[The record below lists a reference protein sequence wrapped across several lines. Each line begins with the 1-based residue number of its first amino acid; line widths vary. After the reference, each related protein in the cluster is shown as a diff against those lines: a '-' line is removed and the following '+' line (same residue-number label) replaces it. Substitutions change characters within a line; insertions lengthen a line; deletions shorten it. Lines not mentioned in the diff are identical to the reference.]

1 MSYPNYTKTV
11 ICYIE
16 AHITDKKLNHDE
28 LAQQI
33 GFSWD
38 YIRELFH
45 HDTGCSIARYM
56 QSRKIKRSALDLIH
70 TDKTI
75 LDTAICYGFINP
87 ETYTRAFR
95 RVIGMTPSEFRRLR
109 PLVGKEELLA
119 GVYGVGLLTEKE
131 RRSDIIDRKTYQNN
145 DSTILY
151 GVPKA
156 GWGEYG
162 GFTPYLICLKSS
174 AAYLGEDLDYPFI
187 MVSSGAAFRFT
198 WNSEEWDLSNYDIF
212 HTFTESNEVYRLAAE
227 ALGREF
233 FILERNKDT
242 TKEEFIAFI
251 KSHIDEGYPCIA
263 LGIIGPPEACLITG
277 YRKNGEELLGW
288 NFFQNDPEFGGNLK
302 IDECGYFISDSWWEN
317 TDTQAVMC
325 VGALNGN
332 RFSEDTI
339 IQNGIRAL
347 TGRLDSG
354 YYKGISA
361 YDGWINALSDK
372 KNFPAGD
379 NYSVLFEKML
389 CHNDAIN
396 CLEDGRRSASVYFRT
411 LSSLGTSKS
420 EKYGLIS
427 DAFSQCSQAIGEMR
441 KLYGNDM
448 DESIKRLADPTVRR
462 QTCDLCRIAKQA
474 DAKALSLLKE
484 LCDGKP

>member
-1 MSYPNYTKTV
+1 MV
-11 ICYIE
+11 
-16 AHITDKKLNHDE
+16 
-28 LAQQI
+28 Q
-33 GFSWD
+33 
-38 YIRELFH
+38 
-45 HDTGCSIARYM
+45 
-56 QSRKIKRSALDLIH
+56 
-70 TDKTI
+70 
-75 LDTAICYGFINP
+75 
-87 ETYTRAFR
+87 
-95 RVIGMTPSEFRRLR
+95 
-109 PLVGKEELLA
+109 
-119 GVYGVGLLTEKE
+119 
-131 RRSDIIDRKTYQNN
+131 KTYKNN

-162 GFTPYLICLKSS
+162 GITPYPICLKSV

-187 MVSSGAAFRFT
+187 MVSSGAAFRFA
-198 WNSEEWDLSNYDIF
+198 WNSTKWDFSNYDIF
-212 HTFTESNEVYRLAAE
+212 HTFTESNDVYRLAAE

-277 YRKNGEELLGW
+277 YRKNRKELLGW
-288 NFFQNDPEFGGNLK
+288 NFFQNDPEFGGNVK

-339 IQNGIRAL
+339 IHNGIRVL
-347 TGRLDSG
+347 TGRMDSG

-361 YDGWINALSDK
+361 YDGWINALSDE
-372 KNFPAGD
+372 KNFAAGD
-379 NYSVLFEKML
+379 NYSILFEKML
-389 CHNDAIN
+389 CQNDAMN
-396 CLEDGRRSASVYFRT
+396 CLEDGRNSASAYFRT
-411 LSSLGTSKS
+411 LSGLDTNKS

-427 DAFSQCSQAIGEMR
+427 DAFSLCSQTIGEMR
-441 KLYGNDM
+441 KLYSNDM
-448 DESIKRLADPTVRR
+448 DESIKKLADPTVRKR
-462 QTCDLCRIAKQA
+462 TCDLCQIAKQA
-474 DAKALSLLKE
+474 DIKALSLMNDFKKY
-484 LCDGKP
+484 GTNKRAPIIKTTQPI